1 MSQCINAHDPPRH
14 QHTCTTPPKK
24 KNQET
29 FGPPNKQFNYLQITS
44 LISKISPQST
54 GTQKRQK
61 KKKGTLIV
69 DDQQLTN
76 ARNPLICDAAS

>member
-1 MSQCINAHDPPRH
+1 MHHPAQ
-14 QHTCTTPPKK
+14 KK